1 MEKSTESSEN
11 AITNIGKTPIA
22 VESAVFILFSD
33 TMRALAFQEW
43 KSTETIINGIT
54 RQRRDAA
61 TQHVWIV
68 KILLQC
74 PRGNIS
80 ACRAHSVTTALS
92 CELTANTMIN
102 MTAPD
107 LEKLIPTSM
116 PQVEDIQL
124 WMKRKAL
131 EVILELHVW
140 IDANDVGTTRWIVK
154 GDVNQKKVCLVVAV
168 MSTTTEIITETE
180 IITDTETS
188 TATEITTDTE
198 TFTETTMSTDTA
210 ISTATT
216 STDTTTS
223 SDKEISTAIQ

>member
-1 MEKSTESSEN
+1 MT
-11 AITNIGKTPIA
+11 
-22 VESAVFILFSD
+22 
-33 TMRALAFQEW
+33 
-43 KSTETIINGIT
+43 NGIT
-54 RQRRDAA
+54 LQRRDAV
-61 TQHVWIV
+61 TQDVWIV
-68 KILLQC
+68 KTSLRCL
-74 PRGNIS
+74 RENIS
-80 ACRAHSVTTALS
+80 ACRAHSVITALS
-92 CELTANTMIN
+92 CALTANTMIN

-198 TFTETTMSTDTA
+198 TSTGIKITTDTETSTATEITTDTETFTAITISTDTA
-210 ISTATT
+210 T
-216 STDTTTS
+216 STTILCMEKSTECSENAITNTGKTPIAVESAVFILFSDT
-223 SDKEISTAIQ
+223 I